1 MYHATGRTIE
11 QVWGNAIRPTKK
23 VLRKK
28 STEPVWVKVDLVSM
42 SDIVDNTQFQD
53 ILRGSRSG
61 FFRYGIAFDKDFET
75 VLLEAELN
83 GTGILDYENDVMG
96 LELLNYY
103 LRKTGKEGIDELPSE
118 YMLFLCRGGLCDE
131 NKEVN
136 KLNADGLE
144 YGRWEIDA
152 RASESSLQELS
163 AGFYPESVQ
172 LLP

>member
-1 MYHATGRTIE
+1 
-11 QVWGNAIRPTKK
+11 
-23 VLRKK
+23 
-28 STEPVWVKVDLVSM
+28 M

-103 LRKTGKEGIDELPSE
+103 LRKTEKRELMS
-118 YMLFLCRGGLCDE
+118 CHRSICCSCVGGDCVMKIKKSI
-131 NKEVN
+131 N
-136 KLNADGLE
+136 
-144 YGRWEIDA
+144 
-152 RASESSLQELS
+152 
-163 AGFYPESVQ
+163 
-172 LLP
+172 

>member
-1 MYHATGRTIE
+1 
-11 QVWGNAIRPTKK
+11 
-23 VLRKK
+23 
-28 STEPVWVKVDLVSM
+28 M

-118 YMLFLCRGGLCDE
+118 YILFLCRGDCVMKIKKSI
-131 NKEVN
+131 N
-136 KLNADGLE
+136 
-144 YGRWEIDA
+144 
-152 RASESSLQELS
+152 
-163 AGFYPESVQ
+163 
-172 LLP
+172 